1 MKKFLSLLMMTLL
14 CVSAWAAEVYY
25 TLDGTQTGGTN
36 GYGTESEITQDGMT
50 WKVMGNTEMSPWRI
64 GGKSLTDEDRPVYS
78 TTEMGSAITN
88 ISLEVGTASNITV
101 NSLTLIVASD
111 ADFTNQLDVV
121 TGNFVA
127 SSTIDFAP
135 TSGTEWAKNAFYKFV
150 FNVSVSGTSNKFVQF
165 VNAKFYAEA
174 GEDPV
179 VADPV
184 ITFSPEKA
192 YEGEEVTATITCET
206 EGASIMYALND
217 GEFQTYSEPLTLTE
231 TTTVH
236 AKAVLSDPTTTAPVE
251 SAVTTK
257 TITFGKGVQN
267 IAEMNALPNGT
278 EFKLM
283 GNATVVYVNGGYLY
297 IMDETGYSLIYGSTV
312 DGIEAGNT
320 IFNLVAKVS
329 IYKGLFEVANATYDF
344 DPTATEV
351 APNEYALSAVT
362 AEKMNEYIILKGVA
376 LSELSSK
383 DFTMTDASGASLAGY
398 QRFDDVEYPTDLEAT
413 YDVVGF
419 GSVYNDN
426 VQFYPISF
434 TKTVIPEPV
443 ITVTPDF
450 GEYETAQTVFVTVE
464 NMPEGAVVMYNFVE
478 AEPTQGAPRKAEGDI
493 TWNEYD
499 ATKGILVEKSGLLT
513 IAVNDANGEEIT
525 SIEGEYTITGG
536 TTAVENINAGKA
548 VAGVRYYNA
557 AGQQAANAFQGVN
570 IVVTTYSDGTQSVS
584 KIVR

>member
-14 CVSAWAAEVYY
+14 CVSAWAADETVVFADQGYANGDAVESYTGTDFAIAFNKGTNSNAPKYY
-25 TLDGTQTGGTN
+25 TTGSAVRVYGGNYFTVSSTTKTISKIELAFASGEGTNAITTDVETYTGGTW
-36 GYGTESEITQDGMT
+36 E
-50 WKVMGNTEMSPWRI
+50 
-64 GGKSLTDEDRPVYS
+64 
-78 TTEMGSAITN
+78 GSANAVTFT
-88 ISLEVGTASNITV
+88 VGGTTGHRRIAS
-101 NSLTLIVASD
+101 VA
-111 ADFTNQLDVV
+111 V
-121 TGNFVA
+121 T
-127 SSTIDFAP
+127 FA
-135 TSGTEWAKNAFYKFV
+135 
-150 FNVSVSGTSNKFVQF
+150 
-165 VNAKFYAEA
+165 A
-174 GEDPV
+174 GEAPAV
-179 VADPV
+179 SDPV

-217 GEFQTYSEPLTLTE
+217 GEFQAYSEPLSLTE

-236 AKAVLSDPTTTAPVE
+236 AKAVLNVPTTTAPVE

-329 IYKGLFEVANATYDF
+329 IYSGLFEVANATYDF

-351 APNEYALSAVT
+351 EPNEYNLTDVT

-376 LSELSSK
+376 LSELSGK

-398 QRFDDVEYPTDLEAT
+398 QRFSGVEYPTDLEAT

-419 GSVYNDN
+419 GSVHNND
-426 VQFYPISF
+426 VQLYPISF

>member
-1 MKKFLSLLMMTLL
+1 MMTLL
-14 CVSAWAAEVYY
+14 CVSAWAADETVVFADQGYANGDAVESYTGTDFAIAFNKGTNSNAPKYY
-25 TLDGTQTGGTN
+25 TTGSAIRVYGGNYFTVSSTTKTISKIELAFASGEGTNAITTDVETYTGGTW
-36 GYGTESEITQDGMT
+36 E
-50 WKVMGNTEMSPWRI
+50 
-64 GGKSLTDEDRPVYS
+64 
-78 TTEMGSAITN
+78 GSANAVTFT
-88 ISLEVGTASNITV
+88 VGGTTGHRRIAS
-101 NSLTLIVASD
+101 VA
-111 ADFTNQLDVV
+111 V
-121 TGNFVA
+121 T
-127 SSTIDFAP
+127 FAAGEAP
-135 TSGTEWAKNAFYKFV
+135 A
-150 FNVSVSGTSNKFVQF
+150 VSV
-165 VNAKFYAEA
+165 
-174 GEDPV
+174 
-179 VADPV
+179 PV

-217 GEFQTYSEPLTLTE
+217 GDFQAYSEPLTLTE

-329 IYKGLFEVANATYDF
+329 IYSGLFEVANATYDF

-351 APNEYALSAVT
+351 EPNEYNLTDVT

-376 LSELSSK
+376 LSELSGK

-398 QRFDDVEYPTDLEAT
+398 QRFSGVEYPTDLEAT

-419 GSVYNDN
+419 GSVHNND
-426 VQFYPISF
+426 VQLYPISF

-464 NMPEGAVVMYNFVE
+464 NMPEGAVIMYNFVE

>member
-14 CVSAWAAEVYY
+14 CVSAWAADETVVFADQGYANGDAVESYTGTDFAIAFNKGTNSNAPKYY
-25 TLDGTQTGGTN
+25 TTGSAIRVYGGNYFTVSSTTKTISKIELAFASGEGTNAITTDVETYTGGTW
-36 GYGTESEITQDGMT
+36 E
-50 WKVMGNTEMSPWRI
+50 
-64 GGKSLTDEDRPVYS
+64 
-78 TTEMGSAITN
+78 GSANAVTFT
-88 ISLEVGTASNITV
+88 VGGTTGHRRIAS
-101 NSLTLIVASD
+101 VA
-111 ADFTNQLDVV
+111 V
-121 TGNFVA
+121 T
-127 SSTIDFAP
+127 FAAGEAP
-135 TSGTEWAKNAFYKFV
+135 A
-150 FNVSVSGTSNKFVQF
+150 VSV
-165 VNAKFYAEA
+165 
-174 GEDPV
+174 
-179 VADPV
+179 PV

-217 GEFQTYSEPLTLTE
+217 GEFQAYSEPLSLTE

-236 AKAVLSDPTTTAPVE
+236 AKAVLNDPTTTAPVE

-329 IYKGLFEVANATYDF
+329 IYSGLFEVANATYDF

-351 APNEYALSAVT
+351 EPNEYNLTDVT

-376 LSELSSK
+376 LSELSGK

-398 QRFDDVEYPTDLEAT
+398 QRFSGVEYPTDLEAT

-419 GSVYNDN
+419 GSVHNND
-426 VQFYPISF
+426 VQLYPISF

-513 IAVNDANGEEIT
+513 IAVNDANGEEIA

>member
-14 CVSAWAAEVYY
+14 CVSAWAATVTY
-25 TLDGTQTGGTN
+25 TFNTDAGLQELGITKPNTSAATNLSGEYALGDVTLSFTNGGTATRIWN
-36 GYGTESEITQDGMT
+36 AQ
-50 WKVMGNTEMSPWRI
+50 GNTDLRI
-64 GGKSLTDEDRPVYS
+64 YNNGGSITLEVPADMTITEIAFTSANSTIGNLTPNSGELDNSVW
-78 TTEMGSAITN
+78 TGSASSVTF
-88 ISLEVGTASNITV
+88 TASGTTRINTIAVTY
-101 NSLTLIVASD
+101 SESQAAVA
-111 ADFTNQLDVV
+111 A
-121 TGNFVA
+121 
-127 SSTIDFAP
+127 
-135 TSGTEWAKNAFYKFV
+135 
-150 FNVSVSGTSNKFVQF
+150 
-165 VNAKFYAEA
+165 
-174 GEDPV
+174 
-179 VADPV
+179 PV

-236 AKAVLSDPTTTAPVE
+236 AKAVLNDPTTTAPVE

-329 IYKGLFEVANATYDF
+329 IYSGLFEVANATYDF

-351 APNEYALSAVT
+351 EPNEYNLTDVT

-376 LSELSSK
+376 LSELSGK

-398 QRFDDVEYPTDLEAT
+398 QRFSGVEYPTDLEAT

-419 GSVYNDN
+419 GSVHNND
-426 VQFYPISF
+426 VQLYPISF

-557 AGQQAANAFQGVN
+557 AGQKAANAFQGVN

>member
-14 CVSAWAAEVYY
+14 CVSAWAADETVVFADQGYANGDAVESYTGTDFAIAFNKGTNSNAPKYY
-25 TLDGTQTGGTN
+25 TTGSAIRVYGGNYFTVSSTTKTISKIELAFASGEGTNAITTDVETYTGGTW
-36 GYGTESEITQDGMT
+36 E
-50 WKVMGNTEMSPWRI
+50 
-64 GGKSLTDEDRPVYS
+64 
-78 TTEMGSAITN
+78 GSANAVTFT
-88 ISLEVGTASNITV
+88 VGGTTGHRRIAS
-101 NSLTLIVASD
+101 VA
-111 ADFTNQLDVV
+111 V
-121 TGNFVA
+121 T
-127 SSTIDFAP
+127 FAAGEAP
-135 TSGTEWAKNAFYKFV
+135 A
-150 FNVSVSGTSNKFVQF
+150 VSV
-165 VNAKFYAEA
+165 
-174 GEDPV
+174 
-179 VADPV
+179 PV

-217 GEFQTYSEPLTLTE
+217 GEFQAYSEPLSLTE

-236 AKAVLSDPTTTAPVE
+236 AKAVLNVPTTTAPVE

-329 IYKGLFEVANATYDF
+329 IYSGLFEVANATYDF

-351 APNEYALSAVT
+351 EPNEYNLTDVT

-376 LSELSSK
+376 LSELSGK

-398 QRFDDVEYPTDLEAT
+398 QRFSGVEYPTDLEAT

-419 GSVYNDN
+419 GSVHNND
-426 VQFYPISF
+426 VQLYPISF

-557 AGQQAANAFQGVN
+557 AGQKAANAFQGVN

>member
-1 MKKFLSLLMMTLL
+1 MMTLL
-14 CVSAWAAEVYY
+14 CVSAWAADETVVFADQGYANGDAVESYTGTDFAIAFNKGTNSNAPKYY
-25 TLDGTQTGGTN
+25 TTGSAIRVYGGNYFTVSSTTKTISKIELAFASGEGTNAITTDVETYTGGTW
-36 GYGTESEITQDGMT
+36 E
-50 WKVMGNTEMSPWRI
+50 
-64 GGKSLTDEDRPVYS
+64 
-78 TTEMGSAITN
+78 GSANAVTFT
-88 ISLEVGTASNITV
+88 VGGTTGHRRIAS
-101 NSLTLIVASD
+101 VA
-111 ADFTNQLDVV
+111 V
-121 TGNFVA
+121 T
-127 SSTIDFAP
+127 FAAGEAP
-135 TSGTEWAKNAFYKFV
+135 A
-150 FNVSVSGTSNKFVQF
+150 VSV
-165 VNAKFYAEA
+165 
-174 GEDPV
+174 
-179 VADPV
+179 PV

-217 GEFQTYSEPLTLTE
+217 GEFQAYSEPLTLTE

-236 AKAVLSDPTTTAPVE
+236 AKAVLNDPTTTAPVE

>member
-14 CVSAWAAEVYY
+14 CVSAWAADETVVFADQGYANGDAVESYTGTDFAIAFNKGTNSNAPKYY
-25 TLDGTQTGGTN
+25 TTGSAIRVYGGNYFTVSSTTKTISKIELAFASGEGTNAITTDVETYTGGTW
-36 GYGTESEITQDGMT
+36 E
-50 WKVMGNTEMSPWRI
+50 
-64 GGKSLTDEDRPVYS
+64 
-78 TTEMGSAITN
+78 GSANAVTFT
-88 ISLEVGTASNITV
+88 VG
-101 NSLTLIVASD
+101 
-111 ADFTNQLDVV
+111 
-121 TGNFVA
+121 G
-127 SSTIDFAP
+127 
-135 TSGTEWAKNAFYKFV
+135 TSGHRRIASVAVTFAAGEAPA
-150 FNVSVSGTSNKFVQF
+150 VSV
-165 VNAKFYAEA
+165 
-174 GEDPV
+174 
-179 VADPV
+179 PV

-217 GEFQTYSEPLTLTE
+217 GEFQAYSEPLSLTE

-236 AKAVLSDPTTTAPVE
+236 AKAVLNDPTTTAPVE

-329 IYKGLFEVANATYDF
+329 IYSGLFEVANATYDF

-351 APNEYALSAVT
+351 EPNEYNLTDVT

-376 LSELSSK
+376 LSELSGK

-398 QRFDDVEYPTDLEAT
+398 QRFSGVEYPTDLEAT

-419 GSVYNDN
+419 GSVHNND
-426 VQFYPISF
+426 VQLYPISF

>member
-1 MKKFLSLLMMTLL
+1 MMTLL
-14 CVSAWAAEVYY
+14 CVSAWAADETVVFADQGYANGDAVESYTGTDFAIAFNKGTNSNAPKYY
-25 TLDGTQTGGTN
+25 TTGSAIRVYGGNNFTVSSTTKTISKIELAFASGEGTNAITTDVETYTGGTW
-36 GYGTESEITQDGMT
+36 E
-50 WKVMGNTEMSPWRI
+50 
-64 GGKSLTDEDRPVYS
+64 
-78 TTEMGSAITN
+78 GSANAVTFT
-88 ISLEVGTASNITV
+88 VGGTTGHRRIAS
-101 NSLTLIVASD
+101 VA
-111 ADFTNQLDVV
+111 V
-121 TGNFVA
+121 T
-127 SSTIDFAP
+127 FAAGEAP
-135 TSGTEWAKNAFYKFV
+135 A
-150 FNVSVSGTSNKFVQF
+150 VSV
-165 VNAKFYAEA
+165 
-174 GEDPV
+174 
-179 VADPV
+179 PV

-217 GEFQTYSEPLTLTE
+217 GEFQAYSEPLSLTE

-236 AKAVLSDPTTTAPVE
+236 AKAVLNVPTTTAPVE

-329 IYKGLFEVANATYDF
+329 IYSGLFEVANATYDF

-351 APNEYALSAVT
+351 EPNEYNLTDVT

-376 LSELSSK
+376 LSELSGK

-398 QRFDDVEYPTDLEAT
+398 QRFSGVEYPTDLEAT

-419 GSVYNDN
+419 GSVHNND
-426 VQFYPISF
+426 VQLYPISF

>member
-14 CVSAWAAEVYY
+14 CVSAWAADETVVFADQGYANGDAVESYTGTDFAIAFNKGTNSNAPKYY
-25 TLDGTQTGGTN
+25 TTGSAVRVYGGNYFTVSSTTKTISKIELAFASGEGTNAITTDVETYTGGTW
-36 GYGTESEITQDGMT
+36 E
-50 WKVMGNTEMSPWRI
+50 
-64 GGKSLTDEDRPVYS
+64 
-78 TTEMGSAITN
+78 GSANAVTFT
-88 ISLEVGTASNITV
+88 VGGTTGHRRIAS
-101 NSLTLIVASD
+101 VA
-111 ADFTNQLDVV
+111 V
-121 TGNFVA
+121 T
-127 SSTIDFAP
+127 FAAGEAP
-135 TSGTEWAKNAFYKFV
+135 A
-150 FNVSVSGTSNKFVQF
+150 VSV
-165 VNAKFYAEA
+165 
-174 GEDPV
+174 
-179 VADPV
+179 PV

-217 GEFQTYSEPLTLTE
+217 GEFQAYREPLSLTE

-236 AKAVLSDPTTTAPVE
+236 AKAVLNDPTTTAPVE

-329 IYKGLFEVANATYDF
+329 IYSGLFEVANATYDF

-351 APNEYALSAVT
+351 EPNEYNLTDVT

-376 LSELSSK
+376 LSELSGK

-398 QRFDDVEYPTDLEAT
+398 QRFSGVEYPTDLEAT

-419 GSVYNDN
+419 GSVHNND
-426 VQFYPISF
+426 VQLYPISF

>member
-1 MKKFLSLLMMTLL
+1 MTFT
-14 CVSAWAAEVYY
+14 V
-25 TLDGTQTGGTN
+25 GGTT
-36 GYGTESEITQDGMT
+36 GHR
-50 WKVMGNTEMSPWRI
+50 RI
-64 GGKSLTDEDRPVYS
+64 
-78 TTEMGSAITN
+78 
-88 ISLEVGTASNITV
+88 AS
-101 NSLTLIVASD
+101 VA
-111 ADFTNQLDVV
+111 V
-121 TGNFVA
+121 T
-127 SSTIDFAP
+127 FAAGEAP
-135 TSGTEWAKNAFYKFV
+135 A
-150 FNVSVSGTSNKFVQF
+150 VSV
-165 VNAKFYAEA
+165 
-174 GEDPV
+174 
-179 VADPV
+179 PV

-192 YEGEEVTATITCET
+192 YEGEVVTATITCQT

-217 GEFQTYSEPLTLTE
+217 GEFQAYSEPLSLTE

-329 IYKGLFEVANATYDF
+329 IYSGLFEVANATYEF

-351 APNEYALSAVT
+351 EPNEYNLTDVT

-376 LSELSSK
+376 LSELSGK

-398 QRFDDVEYPTDLEAT
+398 QRFSGVEYPTDLEAT

-419 GSVYNDN
+419 GSVHNND
-426 VQFYPISF
+426 VQLYPISF
-434 TKTVIPEPV
+434 TETVIPEPV

-464 NMPEGAVVMYNFVE
+464 NMPESAVVMYNFVE

-493 TWNEYD
+493 TWTEYD

>member
-14 CVSAWAAEVYY
+14 CVSAWAADETVVFADQGYANGDAVESYTGTDFAIAFNKGTNSNAPKYY
-25 TLDGTQTGGTN
+25 TTGSAIRVYGGNYFTVSSTTKTISKIELAFASGEGTNAITTDVETYTGGTW
-36 GYGTESEITQDGMT
+36 E
-50 WKVMGNTEMSPWRI
+50 
-64 GGKSLTDEDRPVYS
+64 
-78 TTEMGSAITN
+78 GSANAVTFT
-88 ISLEVGTASNITV
+88 VG
-101 NSLTLIVASD
+101 
-111 ADFTNQLDVV
+111 
-121 TGNFVA
+121 G
-127 SSTIDFAP
+127 
-135 TSGTEWAKNAFYKFV
+135 TSGHRRIASVAVTFAAGEAPA
-150 FNVSVSGTSNKFVQF
+150 VSV
-165 VNAKFYAEA
+165 
-174 GEDPV
+174 
-179 VADPV
+179 PV

-217 GEFQTYSEPLTLTE
+217 GEFQAYSEPLSLTE

-236 AKAVLSDPTTTAPVE
+236 AKAVLNDPTTTAPVE

-329 IYKGLFEVANATYDF
+329 IYSGLFEVANATYDF

-351 APNEYALSAVT
+351 EPNEYNLTDVT

-376 LSELSSK
+376 LSELSGK

-398 QRFDDVEYPTDLEAT
+398 QRFSGVEYPTDLEAT

-419 GSVYNDN
+419 GSVHNND
-426 VQFYPISF
+426 VQLYPISF

-499 ATKGILVEKSGLLT
+499 ATKGILIEKSGLLT

>member
-14 CVSAWAAEVYY
+14 CVSAWAADETVVFADQGYANGDAVESYTGTDFAIAFNKGTNSNAPKYY
-25 TLDGTQTGGTN
+25 TTGSAIRVYGGNYFTVSSTTKTISKIELAFASGEGTNAITTDVETYTGGTW
-36 GYGTESEITQDGMT
+36 E
-50 WKVMGNTEMSPWRI
+50 
-64 GGKSLTDEDRPVYS
+64 
-78 TTEMGSAITN
+78 GSANAVTFT
-88 ISLEVGTASNITV
+88 VGGTTGHRRIAS
-101 NSLTLIVASD
+101 VA
-111 ADFTNQLDVV
+111 V
-121 TGNFVA
+121 T
-127 SSTIDFAP
+127 FAAGEAP
-135 TSGTEWAKNAFYKFV
+135 A
-150 FNVSVSGTSNKFVQF
+150 VSV
-165 VNAKFYAEA
+165 
-174 GEDPV
+174 
-179 VADPV
+179 PV

-192 YEGEEVTATITCET
+192 YEGEEVTATITCEA

-217 GEFQTYSEPLTLTE
+217 GEFQAYSEPLTLTE

-236 AKAVLSDPTTTAPVE
+236 AKAVLNDPTTTAPVE

-329 IYKGLFEVANATYDF
+329 IYSGLFEVANATYDF

-351 APNEYALSAVT
+351 EPNEYNLTDVT

-376 LSELSSK
+376 LSELSGK

-398 QRFDDVEYPTDLEAT
+398 QRFSGVEYPTDLETT

-419 GSVYNDN
+419 GSVHNND
-426 VQFYPISF
+426 VQLYPISF

>member
-14 CVSAWAAEVYY
+14 CVSAWAADETVVFADQGYANGDAVESYTGTDFAIAFNKGTNSNAPKYY
-25 TLDGTQTGGTN
+25 TTGSAIRVYGGNYFTVSSTTKTISKIELAFASGEGTNAITTDVETYTGGTW
-36 GYGTESEITQDGMT
+36 E
-50 WKVMGNTEMSPWRI
+50 
-64 GGKSLTDEDRPVYS
+64 
-78 TTEMGSAITN
+78 GSANAVTFT
-88 ISLEVGTASNITV
+88 VG
-101 NSLTLIVASD
+101 
-111 ADFTNQLDVV
+111 
-121 TGNFVA
+121 G
-127 SSTIDFAP
+127 
-135 TSGTEWAKNAFYKFV
+135 TSGHRRIASVAVTFAAGEAPA
-150 FNVSVSGTSNKFVQF
+150 VSV
-165 VNAKFYAEA
+165 
-174 GEDPV
+174 
-179 VADPV
+179 PV

-217 GEFQTYSEPLTLTE
+217 GEFQAYSEPLSLTE

-236 AKAVLSDPTTTAPVE
+236 AKAVLNDPTTTAPVE

-376 LSELSSK
+376 LSELSGK

-398 QRFDDVEYPTDLEAT
+398 QRFSGVEYPTDLEAT

-419 GSVYNDN
+419 GSVHNND
-426 VQFYPISF
+426 VQLYPISF

>member
-14 CVSAWAAEVYY
+14 CVSAWAADETVVFADQGYANGDAVESYTGTDFAIAFNKGTNSNAPKYY
-25 TLDGTQTGGTN
+25 TT
-36 GYGTESEITQDGMT
+36 
-50 WKVMGNTEMSPWRI
+50 
-64 GGKSLTDEDRPVYS
+64 
-78 TTEMGSAITN
+78 GSAIRVYGGN
-88 ISLEVGTASNITV
+88 YFTV
-101 NSLTLIVASD
+101 
-111 ADFTNQLDVV
+111 
-121 TGNFVA
+121 
-127 SSTIDFAP
+127 SSTTKTISKIELAFASGEGTNAITTDVETYTNGTWEGSANAVTFTVDG
-135 TSGTEWAKNAFYKFV
+135 TSGHRRIASVAVTFAAGEAPA
-150 FNVSVSGTSNKFVQF
+150 VSV
-165 VNAKFYAEA
+165 
-174 GEDPV
+174 
-179 VADPV
+179 PV

-236 AKAVLSDPTTTAPVE
+236 AKAVLNDPTTTAPVE

-329 IYKGLFEVANATYDF
+329 IYSGLFEVANATYDF

-351 APNEYALSAVT
+351 EPNEYNLTDVT

-376 LSELSSK
+376 LSELSGK

-398 QRFDDVEYPTDLEAT
+398 QRFSGVEYPTDLEAT

-419 GSVYNDN
+419 GSVHNND
-426 VQFYPISF
+426 VQLYPISF

>member
-14 CVSAWAAEVYY
+14 CVSAWAADETVVFADQGYANGDAVESYTGTDFAIAFNKGTNSNAPKYY
-25 TLDGTQTGGTN
+25 TTGSAIRVYGGNYFTVSSTTKTISKIELAFASGEGTNAITTDVETYTGGTW
-36 GYGTESEITQDGMT
+36 E
-50 WKVMGNTEMSPWRI
+50 
-64 GGKSLTDEDRPVYS
+64 
-78 TTEMGSAITN
+78 GSANAVTFT
-88 ISLEVGTASNITV
+88 VGGTTGHRRIAS
-101 NSLTLIVASD
+101 VA
-111 ADFTNQLDVV
+111 V
-121 TGNFVA
+121 T
-127 SSTIDFAP
+127 FAAGEAP
-135 TSGTEWAKNAFYKFV
+135 A
-150 FNVSVSGTSNKFVQF
+150 VSV
-165 VNAKFYAEA
+165 
-174 GEDPV
+174 
-179 VADPV
+179 PV

-236 AKAVLSDPTTTAPVE
+236 AKAVLNDPTTTAPVE

-329 IYKGLFEVANATYDF
+329 IYSGLFEVANATYDF

-351 APNEYALSAVT
+351 EPNEYNLTDVT

-376 LSELSSK
+376 LSELSGK

-398 QRFDDVEYPTDLEAT
+398 QRFSGVEYPTDLEAT

-419 GSVYNDN
+419 GSVHNND
-426 VQFYPISF
+426 VQLYPISF

>member
-14 CVSAWAAEVYY
+14 CVSAWAADETVVFADQGYANGDAVESYTGTDFAIAFNKGTNSNAPKYY
-25 TLDGTQTGGTN
+25 TTGSAIRVYGGNYFTVSSTTKTISKIELAFASGEGTNAITTDVETYTGGTW
-36 GYGTESEITQDGMT
+36 E
-50 WKVMGNTEMSPWRI
+50 
-64 GGKSLTDEDRPVYS
+64 
-78 TTEMGSAITN
+78 GSANAVTFT
-88 ISLEVGTASNITV
+88 VGGTTGHRRIAS
-101 NSLTLIVASD
+101 VA
-111 ADFTNQLDVV
+111 V
-121 TGNFVA
+121 T
-127 SSTIDFAP
+127 FAAGEAP
-135 TSGTEWAKNAFYKFV
+135 A
-150 FNVSVSGTSNKFVQF
+150 VSV
-165 VNAKFYAEA
+165 
-174 GEDPV
+174 
-179 VADPV
+179 PV

-217 GEFQTYSEPLTLTE
+217 GEFQAYSEPLTLTE

-236 AKAVLSDPTTTAPVE
+236 AKAVLNDPTTTAPVE

-329 IYKGLFEVANATYDF
+329 IYSGLFEVANATYDF

-351 APNEYALSAVT
+351 EPNEYNLTDVT

-376 LSELSSK
+376 LSELSGK

-398 QRFDDVEYPTDLEAT
+398 QRFSGVEYPTDLETT

-419 GSVYNDN
+419 GSVHNND
-426 VQFYPISF
+426 VQLYPISF

>member
-14 CVSAWAAEVYY
+14 CVSAWAAEETVVFADQGYANGDAVESYTGTDFAIAFNKGTNSNAPKYY
-25 TLDGTQTGGTN
+25 TTGSAIRVYGGNYFTVSSTTKTISKIELAFASGEGTNAITTDVETYTGGTW
-36 GYGTESEITQDGMT
+36 E
-50 WKVMGNTEMSPWRI
+50 
-64 GGKSLTDEDRPVYS
+64 
-78 TTEMGSAITN
+78 GSANAVTFT
-88 ISLEVGTASNITV
+88 VGGTTGHRRIAS
-101 NSLTLIVASD
+101 VA
-111 ADFTNQLDVV
+111 V
-121 TGNFVA
+121 T
-127 SSTIDFAP
+127 FAAGEAP
-135 TSGTEWAKNAFYKFV
+135 A
-150 FNVSVSGTSNKFVQF
+150 VSV
-165 VNAKFYAEA
+165 
-174 GEDPV
+174 
-179 VADPV
+179 PV

-217 GEFQTYSEPLTLTE
+217 GEFQAYSEPLTLTE

-236 AKAVLSDPTTTAPVE
+236 AKAVLNDPTTTAPVE

-329 IYKGLFEVANATYDF
+329 IYSGLFEVANATYDF

-351 APNEYALSAVT
+351 EPNEYNLTDVT

-376 LSELSSK
+376 LSELSGK

-398 QRFDDVEYPTDLEAT
+398 QRFSGVEYPTDLEAT

-419 GSVYNDN
+419 GSVHNND
-426 VQFYPISF
+426 VQLYPISF

>member
-14 CVSAWAAEVYY
+14 CVSAWAADETVVFADQGYANGDAVESYTGTDFAIAFNKGTNSNAPKYY
-25 TLDGTQTGGTN
+25 TTGSAIRVYGGNYFTVSSTTKTISKIELAFASGEGTNAITTDVETYTGGTW
-36 GYGTESEITQDGMT
+36 E
-50 WKVMGNTEMSPWRI
+50 
-64 GGKSLTDEDRPVYS
+64 
-78 TTEMGSAITN
+78 GSANAVTFT
-88 ISLEVGTASNITV
+88 VGGTTGHRRIAS
-101 NSLTLIVASD
+101 VA
-111 ADFTNQLDVV
+111 V
-121 TGNFVA
+121 T
-127 SSTIDFAP
+127 FAAGEAP
-135 TSGTEWAKNAFYKFV
+135 A
-150 FNVSVSGTSNKFVQF
+150 VSV
-165 VNAKFYAEA
+165 
-174 GEDPV
+174 
-179 VADPV
+179 PV

-217 GEFQTYSEPLTLTE
+217 GEFQAYSEPLTLTE

-236 AKAVLSDPTTTAPVE
+236 AKAVLNDPTTTAPVE

-329 IYKGLFEVANATYDF
+329 IYSGLFEVANATYDF

-351 APNEYALSAVT
+351 EPNEYNLTDVT

-376 LSELSSK
+376 LSELSGK

-398 QRFDDVEYPTDLEAT
+398 QRFSGVEYPTDLEAT

-419 GSVYNDN
+419 GSVHNND
-426 VQFYPISF
+426 VQLYPISF

>member
-14 CVSAWAAEVYY
+14 CVSAWAADETVVFADQGYANGDAVESYTGTDFAIAFNKGTNSNAPKYY
-25 TLDGTQTGGTN
+25 TTGSAVRVYGGNYFTVSSTTKTISKIELAFASGEGTNAITTDVETYTGGTW
-36 GYGTESEITQDGMT
+36 E
-50 WKVMGNTEMSPWRI
+50 
-64 GGKSLTDEDRPVYS
+64 
-78 TTEMGSAITN
+78 GSANAVTFT
-88 ISLEVGTASNITV
+88 VGGTTGHRRIAS
-101 NSLTLIVASD
+101 VA
-111 ADFTNQLDVV
+111 V
-121 TGNFVA
+121 T
-127 SSTIDFAP
+127 FAAGEAP
-135 TSGTEWAKNAFYKFV
+135 A
-150 FNVSVSGTSNKFVQF
+150 VSV
-165 VNAKFYAEA
+165 
-174 GEDPV
+174 
-179 VADPV
+179 PV

-217 GEFQTYSEPLTLTE
+217 GEFQAYSEPLSLTE

-236 AKAVLSDPTTTAPVE
+236 AKAVLNDPTTTAPVE

-329 IYKGLFEVANATYDF
+329 IYSGLFEVANATYDF

-351 APNEYALSAVT
+351 EPNEYNLTDVT

-376 LSELSSK
+376 LSELSGK

-398 QRFDDVEYPTDLEAT
+398 QRFSGVEYPTDLEAT

-419 GSVYNDN
+419 GSVHNND
-426 VQFYPISF
+426 VQLYPISF

>member
-14 CVSAWAAEVYY
+14 CVSAWAADETVVFADQGYANGDAVESYTGTDFAIAFNKGTNSNAPKYY
-25 TLDGTQTGGTN
+25 TTGSAVRVYGGNYFTVSSTTKTISKIELAFASGEGTNAITTDVETYTGGTW
-36 GYGTESEITQDGMT
+36 E
-50 WKVMGNTEMSPWRI
+50 
-64 GGKSLTDEDRPVYS
+64 
-78 TTEMGSAITN
+78 GSANAVTFT
-88 ISLEVGTASNITV
+88 VGGTTGHRRIAS
-101 NSLTLIVASD
+101 VA
-111 ADFTNQLDVV
+111 V
-121 TGNFVA
+121 T
-127 SSTIDFAP
+127 FAAGEAP
-135 TSGTEWAKNAFYKFV
+135 A
-150 FNVSVSGTSNKFVQF
+150 VSV
-165 VNAKFYAEA
+165 
-174 GEDPV
+174 
-179 VADPV
+179 PV

-217 GEFQTYSEPLTLTE
+217 GEFQAYREPLSLTE

-236 AKAVLSDPTTTAPVE
+236 AKAVLNDPTTTAPVE

-329 IYKGLFEVANATYDF
+329 IYSGLFEVANATYDF

-351 APNEYALSAVT
+351 EPNEYNLTDVT

-376 LSELSSK
+376 LSELSGK

-398 QRFDDVEYPTDLEAT
+398 QRFSGVEYPTDLEAT

-419 GSVYNDN
+419 GSVHNND
-426 VQFYPISF
+426 VQLYPISF
-434 TKTVIPEPV
+434 NKTVIPEPV

-536 TTAVENINAGKA
+536 TTAVENITAGKA

>member
-14 CVSAWAAEVYY
+14 CVSAWAADETVVFADQGYANGDAVESYTGTDFAIAFNKGTNSNAPKYY
-25 TLDGTQTGGTN
+25 TTGSAIRVYGGNYFTVSSTTKTISKIELAFASGEGTNAITTDVETYTGGTW
-36 GYGTESEITQDGMT
+36 E
-50 WKVMGNTEMSPWRI
+50 
-64 GGKSLTDEDRPVYS
+64 
-78 TTEMGSAITN
+78 GSANAVTFT
-88 ISLEVGTASNITV
+88 VGGTTGHRRIAS
-101 NSLTLIVASD
+101 VA
-111 ADFTNQLDVV
+111 V
-121 TGNFVA
+121 T
-127 SSTIDFAP
+127 FA
-135 TSGTEWAKNAFYKFV
+135 
-150 FNVSVSGTSNKFVQF
+150 
-165 VNAKFYAEA
+165 A
-174 GEDPV
+174 GEAPAV
-179 VADPV
+179 SDPV

-217 GEFQTYSEPLTLTE
+217 GEFQAYSEPLSLTE

-236 AKAVLSDPTTTAPVE
+236 AKAVLNVPTTTAPVE

-329 IYKGLFEVANATYDF
+329 IYSGLFEVANATYDF

-351 APNEYALSAVT
+351 EPNEYNLTDVT

-376 LSELSSK
+376 LSELSGK

-398 QRFDDVEYPTDLEAT
+398 QRFSGVEYPTDLEAT

-419 GSVYNDN
+419 GSVHNND
-426 VQFYPISF
+426 VQLYPISF

>member
-14 CVSAWAAEVYY
+14 CVSAWAADETVVFTDQGYANGDAVESYTGTDFAIAFNKGTNSNAPEYY
-25 TLDGTQTGGTN
+25 TTGSAIRVYGGNYFTVSSTTKTISKIELAFASGEGTNAITTDVETYTGGTW
-36 GYGTESEITQDGMT
+36 E
-50 WKVMGNTEMSPWRI
+50 
-64 GGKSLTDEDRPVYS
+64 
-78 TTEMGSAITN
+78 GSANAVTFT
-88 ISLEVGTASNITV
+88 VGGTTGHRRIAS
-101 NSLTLIVASD
+101 VA
-111 ADFTNQLDVV
+111 V
-121 TGNFVA
+121 T
-127 SSTIDFAP
+127 FAAGEAP
-135 TSGTEWAKNAFYKFV
+135 A
-150 FNVSVSGTSNKFVQF
+150 VSV
-165 VNAKFYAEA
+165 
-174 GEDPV
+174 
-179 VADPV
+179 PV

-217 GEFQTYSEPLTLTE
+217 GEFQAYREPLSLTE

-236 AKAVLSDPTTTAPVE
+236 AKAVLNDPTTTAPVE

-329 IYKGLFEVANATYDF
+329 IYSGLFEVANATYDF

-351 APNEYALSAVT
+351 EPNEYNLTDVT

-376 LSELSSK
+376 LSELSGK

-398 QRFDDVEYPTDLEAT
+398 QRFSGVEYPTDLEAT

-419 GSVYNDN
+419 GSVHNND
-426 VQFYPISF
+426 VQLYPISF

-464 NMPEGAVVMYNFVE
+464 NMPESAVVMYNFVE